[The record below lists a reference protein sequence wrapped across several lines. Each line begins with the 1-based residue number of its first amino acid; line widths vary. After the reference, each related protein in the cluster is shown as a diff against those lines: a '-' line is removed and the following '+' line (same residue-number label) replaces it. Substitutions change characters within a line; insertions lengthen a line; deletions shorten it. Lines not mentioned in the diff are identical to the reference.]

1 MNYIKIT
8 GKEIANLKNNGCTAE
23 DWNKI
28 NVTEKFQSDL
38 IRNVNFIGEIFIRD
52 NCRIQDVK
60 NLANYL
66 IEDNVVLEN
75 IASLTVEGETT
86 FGNGI
91 KISVLNEG
99 GGRELMIYDKLSSQI
114 AYLLVTYRHDSTL
127 IEKLEKMIKQYSD
140 TRKSSI
146 GKIGQGSSIK
156 HSGIIK
162 NVWFDEYTKL
172 EGVTRLSEGTIASNK
187 NDPTVIGNDVIAK
200 NFIIQSGSSITDGA
214 LLEGCFIGQGVKIG
228 KQYSI
233 ENSAFFCNCEGF
245 HGEAVSVFAGPYIVT
260 HHKSSLLIAAMFS
273 FYNAG
278 SGSNQSNH
286 MYKLGPLHQ
295 GILER
300 GSKTGSF
307 SYMLWPSR
315 VGAFSVLIGKHYSNF
330 DASEFPFSY
339 ITEEDGKSLLTP
351 AMNLFT
357 VGTRRDSQ
365 KWPTRD
371 RRKDP
376 IKYDILHFDLFNP
389 YIIGKILN
397 GSDQMKELLEKASR
411 EQEYVSYKGL
421 RIKRLMLKTCT
432 KYYEMAIKI
441 YIGQEVI
448 NRISDKIFKTND
460 FNNLL
465 VYNNSLYSEKWID
478 AAGMFI
484 AKKDYDLLIDKI
496 KTGSIKIIDSLLEE
510 FSKISENYSEASWAW
525 CAKLIERRFNVKISD
540 LTKDQ
545 FTQIINDWRDNSIK
559 LNNMILKDAEKEFD
573 KQSKIGFGIDGD
585 EEVQNRDFENVRGRF
600 DENKFVIELR
610 KESKEISDQ
619 AKEIL
624 NYLNRI

>member
-1 MNYIKIT
+1 MNYIKIAE
-8 GKEIANLKNNGCTAE
+8 KEIINLKNNGCTAE

-28 NVTEKFQSDL
+28 NVTENFQSDL

-60 NLANYL
+60 NLANYQ

-75 IASLTVEGETT
+75 IASLSVEGKTT
-86 FGNGI
+86 FGNGV
-91 KISVLNEG
+91 KISLLNEG
-99 GGRELMIYDKLSSQI
+99 GGRELMIYDRLSSQI

-127 IEKLEKMIKQYSD
+127 IEKLEEMIKQYSD

-162 NVWFDEYTKL
+162 NVWFDEYAKL

-187 NDPTVIGNDVIAK
+187 SDPTVIGNDVIAK

-214 LLEGCFIGQGVKIG
+214 LLDNCFIGQGVKIG
-228 KQYSI
+228 KQYSV

-245 HGEAVSVFAGPYIVT
+245 HGEAVSIFAGPYTVT

-315 VGAFSVLIGKHYSNF
+315 VGAFSVVIGKHYSNF

-339 ITEEDGKSLLTP
+339 INEEDGKSLLTP

-371 RRKDP
+371 RRNDP
-376 IKYDILHFDLFNP
+376 IKFDILHFDQFNP
-389 YIIGKILN
+389 YIIDKMIK
-397 GSDQMKELLEKASR
+397 GSEIMKQLLEKASR
-411 EQEYVSYKGL
+411 DQEFVAYKGL
-421 RIKRLMLKTCT
+421 HIKRLLLKTCT

-441 YIGQEVI
+441 YIGQELI
-448 NRISDKIFKTND
+448 KRISNEINSTNGL
-460 FNNLL
+460 NKLL
-465 VYNNSLYSEKWID
+465 EYDISLFSEKWTD
-478 AAGMFI
+478 VAGMFI
-484 AKKDYDLLIDKI
+484 SKRDYESLVEKI
-496 KTGSIKIIDSLLEE
+496 KAELIKSIDSLAEE
-510 FSKISENYSEASWAW
+510 FSGISKKYYESSWAW
-525 CAKLIERRFNVKISD
+525 CANLIERRFNSKVTE
-540 LTKDQ
+540 LTKEHL
-545 FTQIINDWRDNSIK
+545 TQIITDWHDNSIK

-573 KQSKIGFGIDGD
+573 QQSKIGFGIDGD

-600 DENKFVIELR
+600 DENMFVIELR
-610 KESKEISDQ
+610 RESKEISDQ
-619 AKEIL
+619 GKEIL